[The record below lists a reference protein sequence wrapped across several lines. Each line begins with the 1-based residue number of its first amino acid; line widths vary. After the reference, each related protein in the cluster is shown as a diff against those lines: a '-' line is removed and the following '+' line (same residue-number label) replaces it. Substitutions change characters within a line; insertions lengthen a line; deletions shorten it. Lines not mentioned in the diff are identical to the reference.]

1 MVLQKQIQLSNYY
14 VKKNGNTANK
24 NIVTNASGVVDFEEK
39 NNHQHTVNDI
49 TNLVIPTVDNTITQ
63 NGNNPVNSGA
73 IYSALQTKQ
82 NAFSQLYSVA
92 DANGVPIF
100 YDDDS
105 FFYGINSRIYHDM
118 ADTNELHFLNS
129 NDEDINFDDL
139 ATTDDL
145 FSGSYNDL
153 TNKPTLTT
161 LSGNGTLQI
170 SDIQGLGEQLD
181 AQFKIQVIQEYD
193 TDDLRDDYGD
203 INGECFG
210 QYIAD
215 ENISYDGSTIYFL
228 QDSSTGSSFY
238 NEYVLVDDTG
248 LYPVFELLGTTQVDL
263 SDYAT
268 ITYVQSNYATTQAL
282 NNKIASSITNGDTT
296 HAPSGDAVF
305 DALALKMNTADFAT
319 QLESV
324 VDSLI
329 NEANQS

>member
-63 NGNNPVNSGA
+63 NGNNPVSSGA

-82 NAFSQLYSVA
+82 AQLSSLNTVT
-92 DANGVPIF
+92 NVHGNLIF
-100 YDDDS
+100 NDDGIS
-105 FFYGINSRIYHDM
+105 FYALNDMIYYNYTD
-118 ADTNELHFLNS
+118 DGTLHFFNS
-129 NDEDINFDDL
+129 SGDDICFDDL

-215 ENISYDGSTIYFL
+215 KNISYDGSTIYFL
-228 QDSSTGSSFY
+228 EDSSTGSSFY
-238 NEYVLVDDTG
+238 NEYVLVDNTG

-282 NNKIASSITNGDTT
+282 DNKIASSITNGDTT